1 MNHRLIKWLFMALAV
16 TALAGCAG
24 MPDQAPKPLPL
35 PEIAEPERQNNG
47 AIYQAG
53 GEQRLFEDRRSRRVG
68 DVITVLFEEN
78 TDASKSNSS
87 SMTKSSSA
95 ELPAP
100 TVAGRG
106 ATRGGVP
113 LEFDAQADRSFS
125 GDGAADQSNQLTGTL
140 TAIVTDTMPNG
151 YLVIEGQ
158 KKLTLNQGAEYVTI
172 SGIVRPDD
180 VGADNTVSSLRVANA
195 QIAYTGT
202 GALADSNRPG
212 WLTRVFNSRW
222 WPL

>member
-1 MNHRLIKWLFMALAV
+1 MDNRLVKLLFLALA
-16 TALAGCAG
+16 TAVLAGCASV
-24 MPDQAPKPLPL
+24 PDQAPEPLPL

-47 AIYQAG
+47 AIFQAG

-78 TDASKSNSS
+78 TDASKSTSS
-87 SMTKSSSA
+87 SMNKSSNA
-95 ELPAP
+95 NLPAP
-100 TVAGRG
+100 TWAGRE

-113 LEFDAQADRSFS
+113 LEFDAEADRSFS
-125 GDGAADQSNQLTGTL
+125 GDGAADQSNELTGTL

-202 GALADSNRPG
+202 GALAESNRPG